1 MSPWPS
7 SRILR
12 VVERREWMLAWAG
25 IALFGVLGVA
35 AMLLWAREG
44 VGVFASRII
53 AGIESCF

>member
-1 MSPWPS
+1 M
-7 SRILR
+7 
-12 VVERREWMLAWAG
+12 VERREWMLAWAG